1 MTHQP
6 QETIRANGFS
16 IIEML
21 IIIVLMAIIG
31 ALAMPNMRSFFHKS
45 NAENSARQL
54 LGALQATRAAAVQ
67 SRRIATLCPT
77 SDGKVC
83 SRRWDDQLMVFIDD
97 NKNGKRS
104 KNEEIIHVRSGL
116 QSGAYIEWSAF
127 RNPKY
132 YIQYRPDGST
142 NYHNGTF
149 AYCPPIDPG
158 INHRQIKINRAG
170 RPRIAF
176 KHEHRKKFC
185 KKKKAK

>member
-1 MTHQP
+1 MTSLSSNARR
-6 QETIRANGFS
+6 TLGFS
-16 IIEML
+16 IIEIL
-21 IIIVLMAIIG
+21 IVIILMAIVA

-45 NAENSARQL
+45 NAETSTRQL
-54 LGALQATRAAAVQ
+54 LSAIQATRSAAVQ
-67 SRRIATLCPT
+67 SRQIASLCPS
-77 SDGKVC
+77 SDGISC
-83 SRRWDDQLMVFIDD
+83 SRRWDDQLMVFIDS

-104 KNEEIIHVRSGL
+104 KDEEIIHVRSGL

-149 AYCPPIDPG
+149 AYCPPIDPQ